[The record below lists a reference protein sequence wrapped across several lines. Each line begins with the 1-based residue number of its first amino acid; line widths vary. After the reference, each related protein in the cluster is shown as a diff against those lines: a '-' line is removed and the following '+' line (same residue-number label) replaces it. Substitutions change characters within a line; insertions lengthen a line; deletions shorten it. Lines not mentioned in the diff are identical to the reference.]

1 MKERRERERERER
14 LTMVEVLLRE
24 TDEKESGFR
33 GIASK
38 IVRKHPRR
46 DECDSG
52 LKIGYG
58 RREIVR
64 NKRYEELGVISI

>member
-1 MKERRERERERER
+1 MKGGRERQVDYCRG
-14 LTMVEVLLRE
+14 LLRE
-24 TDEKESGFR
+24 TDEKEFGFR
-33 GIASK
+33 GIESK

-64 NKRYEELGVISI
+64 NKGYEKLCTVTI